1 MRRPCLWEGALMSG
15 EVWMGY
21 LVDHNDAFTVV
32 QSPFVLNGERVFGAD
47 SDATTLAIA
56 GVLHRLQHDELPSL
70 SLPDGVDGESLTA
83 ATNVPLHDP
92 DGENAPWELLLSDEA
107 TVVLSRQNA
116 EVELSSFDVEIEVDG
131 EFHQAIESA
140 WEQEL
145 SLAHVSQGAYVSRA
159 QYEEAAASRLLLVGQ
174 AGQDSVMWPP
184 RFSHVVEG
192 AQPTHQHLQRTGTVQ
207 TWTTL
212 SAAGAPSEFS
222 LRAPLL
228 GGISTVLLNLDDGP
242 NGVFLTV
249 DDEDA
254 VLEMDARMELVV
266 RRLYAQEGFIRYGLK
281 ARTIHD

>member
-1 MRRPCLWEGALMSG
+1 MSAA
-15 EVWMGY
+15 VWMGY
-21 LVDHNDAFTVV
+21 LVEHADDFTVV
-32 QSPFVLNGERVFGAD
+32 QSPFVLNGVRVFGAD

-56 GVLHRLQHDELPSL
+56 GVLHRLQHDEIQSL

-92 DGENAPWELLLSDEA
+92 EGENAPWELLLSDEA
-107 TVVLSRQNA
+107 TVVLSRHNA
-116 EVELSSFDVEIEVDG
+116 EVELSSLDVEIEVDG
-131 EFHQAIESA
+131 AFHQAMEEA
-140 WEQEL
+140 WLQEL
-145 SLAHVSQGAYVSRA
+145 SHAHVSQGAYVSRA

-174 AGQDSVMWPP
+174 AGHNSVMWPP
-184 RFSHVVEG
+184 RFSHLVDG
-192 AQPTHQHLQRTGTVQ
+192 AHATQQPLQRTGAVQ

-281 ARTIHD
+281 ARTIHE